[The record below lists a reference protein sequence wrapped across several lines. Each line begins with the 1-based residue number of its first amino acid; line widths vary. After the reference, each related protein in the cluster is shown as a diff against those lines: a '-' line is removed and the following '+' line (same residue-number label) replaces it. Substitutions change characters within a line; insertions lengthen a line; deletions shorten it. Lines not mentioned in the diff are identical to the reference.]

1 MTKKSVLQ
9 LMELLI
15 MVLVF
20 ALSACIC
27 VRCFVHA
34 DQLSRQQEQKTQAM
48 LVAQNAAELL
58 KAESGDLEK
67 AAAQMGGSCQ
77 ENSWSLLLDA
87 SWEPAQ
93 DADSAEYML
102 LVTRQAEGQL
112 PMGKALVQVRRMDM
126 TVLAELQIAWQ
137 EELV

>member
-34 DQLSRQQEQKTQAM
+34 DRLSRQQEQKTQAM

-58 KAESGDLEK
+58 KAEKGDLEK
-67 AAAQMGGSCQ
+67 AASQMGGTWDK
-77 ENSWSLLLDA
+77 NSWKLPLNA
-87 SWEPAQ
+87 SWEPVN
-93 DADSAEYML
+93 AEKSTEFLL
-102 LVTRQAEGQL
+102 LVTKLDAGQL
-112 PMGKALVQVRRMDM
+112 PMGKALVQVMRDD
-126 TVLAELQIAWQ
+126 TVLVEVQVAWQ
-137 EELV
+137 EERI

>member
-9 LMELLI
+9 LMELLM

-58 KAESGDLEK
+58 KAENGSLEK
-67 AAAQMGGSCQ
+67 AAAQMGGSCR
-77 ENSWSLLLDA
+77 ENSWCLLLDA
-87 SWEPAQ
+87 SWEPGQ
-93 DADSAEYML
+93 DADSAECML
-102 LVTRQAEGQL
+102 LVTRQDAGQL
-112 PMGKALVQVRRMDM
+112 PMGKALVQVLRND
-126 TVLAELQIAWQ
+126 TVLVELQVAWQ
-137 EELV
+137 EERI

>member
-27 VRCFVHA
+27 VRCFVYA

-67 AAAQMGGSCQ
+67 AVAQMGGSYQGDCWQ
-77 ENSWSLLLDA
+77 LPMNGSWDA
-87 SWEPAQ
+87 VNEEKPA
-93 DADSAEYML
+93 EFLL
-102 LVTRQAEGQL
+102 LVTKLTTDEL
-112 PMGKALVQVRRMDM
+112 PVGKARVQVLRDD
-126 TVLAELQIAWQ
+126 TVLVELQIAWQ
-137 EELV
+137 EETV